1 MKSIKNYI
9 VNSLNESILDSDD
22 VYLSGADKL
31 VVEEWIKDNYEFSD
45 KLVISDDLVV
55 DCRGDVNVINEKVE
69 SLTNGLF
76 RWGEVG
82 GMFNCSSCE
91 NITSLEGSPKKVG
104 EDFYCGSCNKLTSL
118 EGAPEEVGGIFN
130 CRYCDNLKSLEG
142 APKKVYDKFYCGH
155 CKKLK
160 ITRSDRKKYNI
171 EN

>member
-1 MKSIKNYI
+1 MKSIKSYI

-55 DCRGDVNVINEKVE
+55 ACRGDVNVTNEKVE

-104 EDFYCGSCNKLTSL
+104 GDFYCGSCKNLTSL

-130 CRYCDNLKSLEG
+130 CRYCENLKSLEG

-160 ITRSDRKKYNI
+160 ITRPDRKKYKI
-171 EN
+171 EI